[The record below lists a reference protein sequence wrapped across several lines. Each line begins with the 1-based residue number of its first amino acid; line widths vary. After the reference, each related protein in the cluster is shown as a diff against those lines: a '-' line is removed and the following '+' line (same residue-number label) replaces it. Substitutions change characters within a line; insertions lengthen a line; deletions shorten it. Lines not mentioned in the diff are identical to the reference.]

1 MGIGDAVRLG
11 ISTTMRAVD
20 VALALPRI
28 AIALERLADATDD
41 VRRLADAAPAVQ
53 ALGALAS
60 DARRL
65 VADPA
70 RQEDLL
76 SAIAAITR
84 IGDMAAT
91 IGPLG
96 DAVKQ
101 LNTAASAL
109 TTTMT
114 PLQGAS
120 ERLGRFVDRLP
131 AKPRRTLDIDADLA

>member
-41 VRRLADAAPAVQ
+41 VRRLA
-53 ALGALAS
+53 
-60 DARRL
+60 